1 MTELKKGTKIILLGA
16 PGAGKGT
23 QAGILVREYGLV
35 HISTGDM
42 LRSAIKE
49 GTGTG
54 LKAKQYMD
62 KGELVPDEV
71 VTQLVV
77 DRMEKPDADKGIIL
91 DGFPRTSPQA
101 ESLDK
106 ALSEKDQSIDVVL
119 YLKVSEDVVIQRLTG
134 RRVCPQ
140 CGRNYHVTNMPP
152 EKEGMCDKCD
162 VPLIQREDDTLE
174 TVKTRLKVYQQ
185 STQDLVEYY
194 REKGLLREVN
204 GDLPAEKLFQDIDA
218 LFRKEGRLDDDS
230 EQI

>member
-1 MTELKKGTKIILLGA
+1 MTKLKKGTKIILLGA

-23 QAGILVREYGLV
+23 QAGILVREYGLA

-49 GTGTG
+49 GSETG

-62 KGELVPDEV
+62 KGELVPDGV
-71 VTQLVV
+71 VTQLVI
-77 DRMEKPDADKGIIL
+77 DRMEKPDAAMGIIL

-101 ESLDK
+101 ESLDN
-106 ALSEKDQSIDVVL
+106 ALGDKDQSIDVVL

-134 RRVCPQ
+134 RRVCPK

-152 EKEGMCDKCD
+152 EKEGICDGCD

-174 TVKTRLKVYQQ
+174 TVKNRLKVYQQ

-204 GDLPAEKLFQDIDA
+204 GDLPAEKLFMDIDG
-218 LFRKEGRLDDDS
+218 LFRKEGMAGDDS
-230 EQI
+230 EKQ